1 MKLIK
6 RGLSFLLAFIL
17 MLFMFGTVVSTEL
30 ATLTGNSH
38 IYKKIA
44 CSDSITE
51 RQMTV
56 INSRINELASEYG
69 FDPDSVRG
77 LITYEGLQQYAGQC
91 TDWWM
96 NLLNGTGNEAAPVW
110 PYENIMNAVREDEK
124 FTASVEKYEQRTV
137 ARDKVAVPLT
147 NTIRNCVLCVR
158 SELIDPLS
166 DKVNERFD
174 LKYYSRVLNIIPW
187 ICGLM
192 SLLIAG
198 LIILITPG
206 VRSRHCIGYAF
217 GAVAFLLI
225 IMIVVIRAAG
235 IQAMIAEASDILS
248 EQSGAFLNV
257 VTIHLLIPM
266 IVCICAY
273 IFFTLKGKKKVAE
286 VPEDHC

>member
-6 RGLSFLLAFIL
+6 RVLSVMLAFVL
-17 MLFMFGTVVSTEL
+17 MLLMFGTIVTTEL

-44 CSDSITE
+44 CSASITE
-51 RQMTV
+51 RQMTI
-56 INSRINELASEYG
+56 INDRIDELSSEYG
-69 FDPDSVRG
+69 FDPASVRQ
-77 LITYEGLQQYAGQC
+77 LITYEGLRQYAGQC
-91 TDWWM
+91 TEWWM
-96 NLLNGTGNEAAPVW
+96 NLLNGTGNDEAPVW
-110 PYENIMNAVREDEK
+110 PYENIMNAVREDEN

-137 ARDKVAVPLT
+137 ARDRIAVPLT

-174 LKYYSRVLNIIPW
+174 LRYYLRILNVIPW

-198 LIILITPG
+198 MIILIAPG
-206 VRSRHCIGYAF
+206 IRARNCIGYAF

-225 IMIVVIRAAG
+225 IMIIVIRTAG
-235 IQAMIAEASDILS
+235 IQPMIAEASDILS
-248 EQSGAFLNV
+248 EQTGAFLNV
-257 VTIHLLIPM
+257 VTIHMLIPM
-266 IVCICAY
+266 IVCTCGY
-273 IFFTLKGKKKVAE
+273 IFFTLKGKKKV
-286 VPEDHC
+286 

>member
-6 RGLSFLLAFIL
+6 RVLSVILAFVL
-17 MLFMFGTVVSTEL
+17 MLLMFGTIVTTEL

-44 CSDSITE
+44 CSASITE
-51 RQMTV
+51 RQMTI
-56 INSRINELASEYG
+56 INDRIDELSSEYG
-69 FDPDSVRG
+69 FDPASVRQ
-77 LITYEGLQQYAGQC
+77 LITYEGLRQYAGQC
-91 TDWWM
+91 TEWWM
-96 NLLNGTGNEAAPVW
+96 NLLNGTGNDEAPVW
-110 PYENIMNAVREDEK
+110 PYENIMNAVREDEN

-137 ARDKVAVPLT
+137 ARDRIAVPLT

-174 LKYYSRVLNIIPW
+174 LRYYLRILNVIPW

-198 LIILITPG
+198 MIILIAPG
-206 VRSRHCIGYAF
+206 IRARNCIGYAF

-225 IMIVVIRAAG
+225 IMIIVIRTAG
-235 IQAMIAEASDILS
+235 IQPMIAEASDILS
-248 EQSGAFLNV
+248 EQTGAFLNV
-257 VTIHLLIPM
+257 VTIHMLIPM
-266 IVCICAY
+266 IVCTCGY
-273 IFFTLKGKKKVAE
+273 IFFTLKGKKKV
-286 VPEDHC
+286 

>member
-6 RGLSFLLAFIL
+6 RGLSFLLAFML

-51 RQMTV
+51 RQMTI

-96 NLLNGTGNEAAPVW
+96 NLLNGTGNDEAPVW

-174 LKYYSRVLNIIPW
+174 LKYYSRV
-187 ICGLM
+187 
-192 SLLIAG
+192 
-198 LIILITPG
+198 
-206 VRSRHCIGYAF
+206 
-217 GAVAFLLI
+217 
-225 IMIVVIRAAG
+225 IM
-235 IQAMIAEASDILS
+235 
-248 EQSGAFLNV
+248 
-257 VTIHLLIPM
+257 
-266 IVCICAY
+266 
-273 IFFTLKGKKKVAE
+273 
-286 VPEDHC
+286 